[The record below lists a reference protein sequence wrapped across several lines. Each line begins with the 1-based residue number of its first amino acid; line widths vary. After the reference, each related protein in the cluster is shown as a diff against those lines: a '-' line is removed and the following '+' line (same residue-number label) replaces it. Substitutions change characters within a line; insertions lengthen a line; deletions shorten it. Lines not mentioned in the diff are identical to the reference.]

1 MAMSADGMAD
11 EIYKAMAAAYEGMG
25 GGEAEMKKYL
35 KTFTA
40 GIINHL
46 KSNMD
51 VLPGTFANSGGGVS
65 GKGKVE

>member
-11 EIYKAMAAAYEGMG
+11 DIYTAMAAAYEGISE
-25 GGEAEMKKYL
+25 GEEEMKKYL
-35 KTFTA
+35 KVFTT
-40 GIINHL
+40 GIIKHL

-51 VLPGTFANSGGGVS
+51 VLPGTFSNSGGNLG